1 MKNAPMKHLADQ
13 LATHGRYGDTMLVH
27 MNPREVAGIAS
38 LVPGGKLTTNPV
50 TGQPEAFLPF
60 LIPMLGGWLGSAAAG
75 AGMLGSLGT
84 VAGSALGSGLATT
97 LATGDL
103 EQGLISGITGFGL
116 GSALSGL
123 GGAAGA
129 GAADAAQAAIPEVAQ
144 AAIPEAAQGVLG
156 AGAGVGQGVA
166 GAGTNLAQGVAGAGT
181 GIGQGITA
189 LPQSAG
195 YVPTGNDL
203 LGGGFRTAL
212 GPPDT
217 SLTANFTPQDYSKL
231 SEIDTS
237 YLNSGAAAKD
247 LVPKPTFTEGL
258 MAPFRQPEQ
267 FMKNLSKPS
276 SFLPMYV
283 GEGTNAGIRAQKMNE
298 EATRQIE
305 KEREAEGSAAREG
318 ILRALERVR
327 TDYGM
332 YGGGQVDYASGGQ
345 IGNSEANYSQGMK
358 GGGSTSPEEIDKMKQ
373 LKASGGDGVALAY
386 YFGKAAGMP
395 VDKLFDNKGSPAID
409 DLYGKYGSAAGLQSS
424 LRGSQVNTPPAFD
437 YSALYSGGSGYA
449 PGIAPEFMFFG
460 NAAPSTGGGT
470 GGSGGTGLPGGTPG
484 TGIPGGTPNTIP
496 NAGNAYSPI
505 RTPGMGGYFRGP
517 ATSETDIG
525 SIMDRL
531 TQNEDEWW
539 RNELARQPARQFA
552 EGGEV
557 EPTMAGLDMV
567 EGADPMAPANPVRA
581 EYDNLVKMTIAAIQG
596 QVENPEAIIQQFVAE
611 YGNEAFLQLRES
623 VLQNIQPG
631 AQTQGLVD
639 GNGGG
644 MDDLVQGS
652 IADGRPVA
660 VSPGEYIIPADVV
673 SAVGD
678 GHTNSGA
685 KYFDDLIESIRVNK
699 NGRPEQPKSMK
710 EIIAKDMMG

>member
-1 MKNAPMKHLADQ
+1 MKNAPMKHFADQ

-38 LVPGGKLTTNPV
+38 LAPGGKLTTNPV

-60 LIPMLGGWLGSAAAG
+60 LAPLLGGWLGSAAAG
-75 AGMLGSLGT
+75 AGMLGGLGS
-84 VAGSALGSGLATT
+84 VAGSAIGSGLATT

-123 GGAAGA
+123 GSAAGAAG
-129 GAADAAQAAIPEVAQ
+129 DAAQLAGTAA
-144 AAIPEAAQGVLG
+144 PEAAATAGSEAVKQQMANAIAPGTPTFQIDPNAAVDTLGMTGASNSFTPNITPPQG
-156 AGAGVGQGVA
+156 AGIA
-166 GAGTNLAQGVAGAGT
+166 
-181 GIGQGITA
+181 A
-189 LPQSAG
+189 LNP
-195 YVPTGNDL
+195 
-203 LGGGFRTAL
+203 
-212 GPPDT
+212 
-217 SLTANFTPQDYSKL
+217 
-231 SEIDTS
+231 
-237 YLNSGAAAKD
+237 
-247 LVPKPTFTEGL
+247 PKPTFGQNL

-267 FMKNLSKPS
+267 FMKNLSKPENL
-276 SFLPMYV
+276 LPMYV

-298 EATRQIE
+298 AAGRRYE
-305 KEREAEGSAAREG
+305 KEQEAEGSAAREG

-332 YGGGQVDYASGGQ
+332 FGGGQVDYAEGGEVDSSNNF
-345 IGNSEANYSQGMK
+345 IKSILS
-358 GGGSTSPEEIDKMKQ
+358 
-373 LKASGGDGVALAY
+373 KAGDTVDHGAY
-386 YFGKAAGMP
+386 
-395 VDKLFDNKGSPAID
+395 VNE
-409 DLYGKYGSAAGLQSS
+409 LYGKYGSPSGIQSS
-424 LRGSQVNTPPAFD
+424 LRGTVVNTPPAFD
-437 YSALYSGGSGYA
+437 YSALFSGGSGYA

-460 NAAPSTGGGT
+460 NAAPSTGGG
-470 GGSGGTGLPGGTPG
+470 SGGTGLPGGTPG
-484 TGIPGGTPNTIP
+484 TGVPGGTPNPLP
-496 NAGNAYSPI
+496 NPGIRPGPGNFPL
-505 RTPGMGGYFRGP
+505 RGDRDMLVRQLGGQSLLGLYP
-517 ATSETDIG
+517 PVQSED
-525 SIMDRL
+525 D
-531 TQNEDEWW
+531 WW
-539 RNELARQPARQFA
+539 RSELAKQPPRMFA

-567 EGADPMAPANPVRA
+567 EGADPVAPANPVRA

-623 VLQNIQPG
+623 VLQNVQPG

-639 GNGGG
+639 GEGGG
-644 MDDLVQGS
+644 MDDMVQGS

-673 SAVGD
+673 SAAGD

-699 NGRPEQPKSMK
+699 TGTSEQPKPMK
-710 EIIAKDMMG
+710 DLMG

>member
-27 MNPREVAGIAS
+27 MNPHEVAGIAS

-60 LIPMLGGWLGSAAAG
+60 LAPLLGGWLGSAAAG

-84 VAGSALGSGLATT
+84 VAGSAIGSGLATT

-123 GGAAGA
+123 QGAA
-129 GAADAAQAAIPEVAQ
+129 GAADAAKLAGTAAPTTAAQVGQAATAPG
-144 AAIPEAAQGVLG
+144 AAGMLEG
-156 AGAGVGQGVA
+156 ATQQQLAG
-166 GAGTNLAQGVAGAGT
+166 LAGT
-181 GIGQGITA
+181 GA
-189 LPQSAG
+189 P
-195 YVPTGNDL
+195 N
-203 LGGGFRTAL
+203 TAL
-212 GPPDT
+212 GAFEAGSPGITMPGTQAVQQGIGSLANVPP
-217 SLTANFTPQDYSKL
+217 
-231 SEIDTS
+231 
-237 YLNSGAAAKD
+237 
-247 LVPKPTFTEGL
+247 PKPTFGQNL
-258 MAPFRQPEQ
+258 MAPFRQPGE
-267 FMKNLSKPS
+267 FIKNLSKPES
-276 SFLPMYV
+276 MLPIYV

-298 EATRQIE
+298 ASSRQIE
-305 KEREAEGSAAREG
+305 QDREAEGSAAREG

-332 YGGGQVDYASGGQ
+332 FGGGQVDYA
-345 IGNSEANYSQGMK
+345 
-358 GGGSTSPEEIDKMKQ
+358 GGGTIET
-373 LKASGGDGVALAY
+373 LANAVK
-386 YFGKAAGMP
+386 GKGTDTTDYSAY
-395 VDKLFDNKGSPAID
+395 VNE
-409 DLYGKYGSAAGLQSS
+409 LYGKYGSPSGIQSS
-424 LRGSQVNTPPAFD
+424 LRGTVAQTPPAFD
-437 YSALYSGGSGYA
+437 YNALFSGGSGYA
-449 PGIAPEFMFFG
+449 PGVAPEFMFFG

-470 GGSGGTGLPGGTPG
+470 GLPGGTPG
-484 TGIPGGTPNTIP
+484 TGVPGGTPSPLP
-496 NAGNAYSPI
+496 NPGIRPSPSPAPGGAYMPS
-505 RTPGMGGYFRGP
+505 RTPSMGGYFRGP

-525 SIMDRL
+525 SILDQL
-531 TQNEDEWW
+531 GQGEDEWW
-539 RNELARQPARQFA
+539 RQELANRPKQMFA

-567 EGADPMAPANPVRA
+567 EGADPVAPANPVRA

-611 YGNEAFLQLRES
+611 YGNDAFLQLRES
-623 VLQNIQPG
+623 VLQNVQPG
-631 AQTQGLVD
+631 AQTQGLID
-639 GNGGG
+639 GEGSG
-644 MDDLVQGS
+644 MDDMVQGS

-673 SAVGD
+673 SAAGD

-699 NGRPEQPKSMK
+699 TGTSEQPKPMK
-710 EIIAKDMMG
+710 DIMG

>member
-129 GAADAAQAAIPEVAQ
+129 GAADAAQAAIPEAATQAAQ
-144 AAIPEAAQGVLG
+144 AAIPDAAMQAAQGV
-156 AGAGVGQGVA
+156 AGVGQGV
-166 GAGTNLAQGVAGAGT
+166 
-181 GIGQGITA
+181 GQGITA

-195 YVPTGNDL
+195 YTPTGGDL

-212 GPPDT
+212 GPPDA
-217 SLTANFTPQDYSKL
+217 SLTANFAPQDYSNL
-231 SEIDTS
+231 SKIDTS

-298 EATRQIE
+298 AATRQIE
-305 KEREAEGSAAREG
+305 KDQEAEGSAAREG

-332 YGGGQVDYASGGQ
+332 YGGGQVDYA
-345 IGNSEANYSQGMK
+345 
-358 GGGSTSPEEIDKMKQ
+358 GGGEVGASYVLDA
-373 LKASGGDGVALAY
+373 LKKANAGEVDQGAY
-386 YFGKAAGMP
+386 
-395 VDKLFDNKGSPAID
+395 VNE
-409 DLYGKYGSAAGLQSS
+409 LYGKYGSPSGIQSS
-424 LRGSQVNTPPAFD
+424 LRGTVINTPPAFD
-437 YSALYSGGSGYA
+437 YNALFSGGSGYA

-470 GGSGGTGLPGGTPG
+470 GGTGGTGLPGGTPG
-484 TGIPGGTPNTIP
+484 TGVPGGTPNPLP
-496 NAGNAYSPI
+496 NPGVRPGPI
-505 RTPGMGGYFRGP
+505 NTAPFTRPQGDFGYIRGP

-539 RNELARQPARQFA
+539 RSELAKQPPRMFA

-567 EGADPMAPANPVRA
+567 EGADPVAPANPVRA

-611 YGNEAFLQLRES
+611 YGNAAFLQLRES
-623 VLQNIQPG
+623 VLQNVQPG

-639 GNGGG
+639 GEGGG
-644 MDDLVQGS
+644 MDDMVQGS

-673 SAVGD
+673 SAAGD

-685 KYFDDLIESIRVNK
+685 KFFDDLIESIRVNK
-699 NGRPEQPKSMK
+699 TGTSEQPKPMK
-710 EIIAKDMMG
+710 DLMG